1 MARVTRAMSSS
12 WRSNILSASEALEV
26 AKTCRRVAVLGIKT
40 AEKRDQ
46 PAYHVPEYLQ
56 SCGVEVIPVP
66 VYYPDVKVSHPNEI
80 SSILSYLIV
89 SPPGW
94 TDSPPQTPPPP
105 PPFVKEILGKPVY
118 RRIGEIPRP
127 DELDVVDVFRRP
139 KDLHQ
144 HLDDLLA
151 AKPKCVWLQS
161 GIAHRE
167 FEEELAM
174 NGIKVVSSRCLLLD
188 HQAATRSSNL

>member
-1 MARVTRAMSSS
+1 MSSS

-40 AEKRDQ
+40 AEKGDQ

>member
-1 MARVTRAMSSS
+1 M
-12 WRSNILSASEALEV
+12 
-26 AKTCRRVAVLGIKT
+26 
-40 AEKRDQ
+40 Q
-46 PAYHVPEYLQ
+46 
-56 SCGVEVIPVP
+56 
-66 VYYPDVKVSHPNEI
+66 
-80 SSILSYLIV
+80 
-89 SPPGW
+89 
-94 TDSPPQTPPPP
+94 
-105 PPFVKEILGKPVY
+105 EILGKPVY

-188 HQAATRSSNL
+188 HQASTRSSNL

>member
-66 VYYPDVKVSHPNEI
+66 VYYPD
-80 SSILSYLIV
+80 
-89 SPPGW
+89 
-94 TDSPPQTPPPP
+94 
-105 PPFVKEILGKPVY
+105 VKEILGKPVY